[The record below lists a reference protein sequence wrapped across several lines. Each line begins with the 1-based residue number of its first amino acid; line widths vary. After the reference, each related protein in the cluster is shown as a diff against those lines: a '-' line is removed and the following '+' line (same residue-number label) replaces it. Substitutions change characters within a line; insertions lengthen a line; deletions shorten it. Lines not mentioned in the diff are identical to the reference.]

1 MQGLGEDSVRASSPI
16 WASVASRARTRSLLA
31 CYGGQNELSNTRNAY
46 FVHIFN
52 TFRLTSAREKLL
64 LKIPLTVLFDQRHFD
79 NASAVALFHGGHLVK
94 RSERLAME
102 S

>member
-46 FVHIFN
+46 FIHIFN
-52 TFRLTSAREKLL
+52 TLDLPRPEKNAIENSINGSVRSTSLR
-64 LKIPLTVLFDQRHFD
+64 
-79 NASAVALFHGGHLVK
+79 
-94 RSERLAME
+94 
-102 S
+102 